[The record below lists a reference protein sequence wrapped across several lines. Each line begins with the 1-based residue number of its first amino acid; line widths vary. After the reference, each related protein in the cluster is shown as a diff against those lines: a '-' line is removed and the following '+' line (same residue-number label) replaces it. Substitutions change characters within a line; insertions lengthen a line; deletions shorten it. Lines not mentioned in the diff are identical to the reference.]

1 MGQYRVRLSDWLNV
15 TDKEF
20 ETRNSAIE
28 FAVDMLRDIGSA
40 HGLGETD
47 KIEIGV
53 RKGDNYL
60 EVLFKEQS
68 GVDSATIKKLNK
80 QYGLRVEEPSEFDQ
94 IGSFYGHLQTVNE
107 HLKTNGVKR
116 SDIISVQQ
124 SNHYIHIMY
133 WK

>member
-1 MGQYRVRLSDWLNV
+1 MGQYKVRLSDWLNI

-20 ETRNSAIE
+20 DSRNSAIE
-28 FAVDMLRDIGSA
+28 FAVNMLRDIGSA
-40 HGLGETD
+40 HGLGEPS
-47 KIEIGV
+47 KIEIGI
-53 RKGDNYL
+53 RKGENHLD
-60 EVLFKEQS
+60 VLFKNQS
-68 GVDSATIKKLNK
+68 GVEPATIDKLNN

-94 IGSFYGHLQTVNE
+94 IGLFYGHLQTANE